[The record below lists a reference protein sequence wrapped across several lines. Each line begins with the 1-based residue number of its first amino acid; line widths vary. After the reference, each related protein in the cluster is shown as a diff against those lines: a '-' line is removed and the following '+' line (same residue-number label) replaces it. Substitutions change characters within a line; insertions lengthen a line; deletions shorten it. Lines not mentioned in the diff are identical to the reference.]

1 MMKVFV
7 PVGSQRDTHNRASL
21 IMAPAAVPEARA
33 AQREGGEW
41 KVS

>member
-7 PVGSQRDTHNRASL
+7 LVGSQRDTHNGTSL
-21 IMAPAAVPEARA
+21 IMAPAAVPETCD
-33 AQREGGEW
+33 AQREGEEW